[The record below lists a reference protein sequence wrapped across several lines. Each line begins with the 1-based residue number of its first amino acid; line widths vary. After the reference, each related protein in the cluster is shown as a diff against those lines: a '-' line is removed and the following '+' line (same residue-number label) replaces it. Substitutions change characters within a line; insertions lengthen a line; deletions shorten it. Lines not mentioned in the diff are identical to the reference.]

1 MSNLE
6 QKVLVME
13 NLNNVSRYEMSKS
26 GFMVGFRVW
35 TLKAFSS
42 SGLICEVSE
51 KRDNN
56 YLKYV
61 DLINKLIQKGYKL
74 TERQRTEMKN
84 SDFMNRSWLPYAS
97 RSDFVN
103 IGKLAGFTE
112 HDTFRS
118 NQIREGQLSRSKAL
132 DLIEDENQ
140 PRYANIKWYL
150 DTINLN
156 FQDTLKVINSIPT
169 IY

>member
-26 GFMVGFRVW
+26 GFIIGFRVW
-35 TLKAFSS
+35 TLKAYD
-42 SGLICEVSE
+42 GNTLICEVSE

-61 DLINKLIQKGYKL
+61 DLINKLITKGYKL
-74 TERQRTEMKN
+74 TENQRKEMKD

-97 RSDFVN
+97 KNDFVN

-112 HDTFRS
+112 SDYVNVKNNKPDNIQRLFAERLGLEYS
-118 NQIREGQLSRSKAL
+118 E
-132 DLIEDENQ
+132 LIESFN
-140 PRYANIKWYL
+140 K
-150 DTINLN
+150 
-156 FQDTLKVINSIPT
+156 F
-169 IY
+169 

>member
-1 MSNLE
+1 MSGLE

-61 DLINKLIQKGYKL
+61 DLINKLIQRGYKL
-74 TERQRTEMKN
+74 TERQRNEMKN

-103 IGKLAGFTE
+103 IGRLAGFTE
-112 HDTFRS
+112 SD
-118 NQIREGQLSRSKAL
+118 
-132 DLIEDENQ
+132 
-140 PRYANIKWYL
+140 YVNIKNNHSEKIQRLFAERLGLEYSEL
-150 DTINLN
+150 CESFNK
-156 FQDTLKVINSIPT
+156 F
-169 IY
+169 